1 MARLITMRWFQK
13 THLLRPDELICPA
26 CGARADKP
34 YKKCPKCGVKLG
46 GHVCDSSWVD
56 ETEGLSAMMDEE
68 FI

>member
-1 MARLITMRWFQK
+1 MRWLQK

-46 GHVCDSSWVD
+46 GHLCDSTWVD
-56 ETEGLSAMMDEE
+56 EAEGLSAILEA
-68 FI
+68 